1 MPGIEESP
9 SKAPTE
15 GHQEDQPRVF
25 FPIGHVAL
33 TPTIR
38 IAPASSFD
46 PNVATYTQT
55 DYMQPQPLHPT
66 IHQLPFMQSH
76 SVYLTTNQVAA
87 YMQPQYQYSS
97 PHIYPQ
103 TSPMTPDP
111 SNQNAL
117 IPYRPNSELDY
128 GPSPRCRRCIC
139 LRLLKSFFMC
149 FFREDNLVKKHLAI
163 SNSNDSL
170 LVARSSVHYIQF
182 VYKGQVLLPRCYPY
196 TAWTLDPKPR
206 RLTGTSCSYEEMEEY
221 VRTANKLHEK
231 QRKKINAL
239 HTVIFVIRILLSIVL
254 AIGGII
260 SGILE
265 MRVPCG
271 ILLFFV
277 GVVLFVGSEIQACI
291 IHSQA
296 KKLWKSLAEHIDQT
310 KTPLLEKGVNVRP
323 GYYGAYLIFLPDQ

>member
-1 MPGIEESP
+1 
-9 SKAPTE
+9 
-15 GHQEDQPRVF
+15 
-25 FPIGHVAL
+25 
-33 TPTIR
+33 
-38 IAPASSFD
+38 
-46 PNVATYTQT
+46 
-55 DYMQPQPLHPT
+55 
-66 IHQLPFMQSH
+66 MQSH
-76 SVYLTTNQVAA
+76 PVYPTTSQAA

-111 SNQNAL
+111 SNQNAV

-149 FFREDNLVKKHLAI
+149 FFREDNLVKKHHAI

-182 VYKGQVLLPRCYPY
+182 VS
-196 TAWTLDPKPR
+196 TNPR
-206 RLTGTSCSYEEMEEY
+206 RLTGTSCRYEEMEEY
-221 VRTANKLHEK
+221 VRTAKEVHEK